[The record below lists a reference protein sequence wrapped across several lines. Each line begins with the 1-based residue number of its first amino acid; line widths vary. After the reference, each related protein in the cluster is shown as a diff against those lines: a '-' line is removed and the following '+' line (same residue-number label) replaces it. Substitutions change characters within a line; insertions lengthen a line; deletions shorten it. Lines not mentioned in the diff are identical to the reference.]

1 MKRLLK
7 VSALS
12 GMLTLLKML
21 MGFIIA
27 KVIAVYTGPA
37 GMAMLGQIQNII
49 NSLNGIV
56 NSPVSNG
63 VVRFTAE
70 NNKSGFYK
78 CSPWWRASLE
88 WLIIL
93 CVITIPLGFLFS
105 DYLSTWLFETKEF
118 GWLIKLTVIFLPL
131 TAFGT
136 LISSVINGL
145 ENFRRYIILIMV
157 SVLISSCLMIV
168 MIIYAGL
175 KGALIAAVFQSS
187 MIGAVMLLTNIK
199 QPWFSLTYWWGNTNS
214 KARKDIA
221 GYILMAVT
229 SAITAPLSLILVR
242 NIIIYH
248 SGWEQAGQ
256 WQAVW
261 KISEVYLSI
270 ITISLSTYFLP
281 KLASKADVGG
291 IIQEINKTA
300 LIVIP
305 LAITMAV
312 VVYAGRDIAIYIL
325 FTEQFRAAREL
336 FAIQLLGDIVKI
348 ISWLYAYPMLSRGA
362 TKWYV
367 STEILFSAS
376 FVILSWFLV
385 GEYGNA
391 HGANVAY
398 LINYTFYFLFIIV
411 NFKKIIK

>member
-136 LISSVINGL
+136 LISSVI
-145 ENFRRYIILIMV
+145 
-157 SVLISSCLMIV
+157 
-168 MIIYAGL
+168 
-175 KGALIAAVFQSS
+175 
-187 MIGAVMLLTNIK
+187 
-199 QPWFSLTYWWGNTNS
+199 
-214 KARKDIA
+214 
-221 GYILMAVT
+221 
-229 SAITAPLSLILVR
+229 
-242 NIIIYH
+242 
-248 SGWEQAGQ
+248 
-256 WQAVW
+256 
-261 KISEVYLSI
+261 
-270 ITISLSTYFLP
+270 
-281 KLASKADVGG
+281 
-291 IIQEINKTA
+291 
-300 LIVIP
+300 
-305 LAITMAV
+305 
-312 VVYAGRDIAIYIL
+312 
-325 FTEQFRAAREL
+325 
-336 FAIQLLGDIVKI
+336 
-348 ISWLYAYPMLSRGA
+348 
-362 TKWYV
+362 
-367 STEILFSAS
+367 
-376 FVILSWFLV
+376 
-385 GEYGNA
+385 
-391 HGANVAY
+391 
-398 LINYTFYFLFIIV
+398 
-411 NFKKIIK
+411 